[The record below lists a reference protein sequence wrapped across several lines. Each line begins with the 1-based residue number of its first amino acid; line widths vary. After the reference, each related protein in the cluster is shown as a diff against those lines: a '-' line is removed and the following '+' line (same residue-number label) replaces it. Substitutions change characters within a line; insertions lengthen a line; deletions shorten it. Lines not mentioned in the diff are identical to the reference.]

1 MRGRQLYRKGR
12 PWSPPEGSWVL
23 YEVER
28 SASEFRVRGT
38 MAQQL
43 MEATELEGKDR
54 VEVLAK
60 GSWLAKE
67 AGEYW
72 GIGDP
77 TVSLNKE
84 GG

>member
-1 MRGRQLYRKGR
+1 MEFRSRAEIWRGRQLYRKGR
-12 PWSPPEGSWVL
+12 PWSPPEGSWRR
-23 YEVER
+23 YAVEDEAG
-28 SASEFRVRGT
+28 SVI
-38 MAQQL
+38 AQQL

-72 GIGDP
+72 GM
-77 TVSLNKE
+77 KE
-84 GG
+84 PLGQG